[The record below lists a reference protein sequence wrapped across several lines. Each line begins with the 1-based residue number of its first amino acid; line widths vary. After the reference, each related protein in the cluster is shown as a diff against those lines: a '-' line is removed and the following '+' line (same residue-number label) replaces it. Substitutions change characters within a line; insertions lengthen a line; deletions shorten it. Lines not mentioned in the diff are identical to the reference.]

1 MPKLALAMLCLAMLV
16 SGPVLALTGAPPR
29 PGAPV
34 LVVAPPWA
42 GLDTMIREAGG
53 WPVAPLSPPLA
64 RLAQFP
70 EADFAPALR
79 AAGAWAVTDAG
90 RLAAICGGKA

>member
-1 MPKLALAMLCLAMLV
+1 MTKLALAMLCLATLLA
-16 SGPVLALTGAPPR
+16 GPVLALAGAPPR

-42 GLDTMIREAGG
+42 GLDAMIRDAGG
-53 WPVAPLSPPLA
+53 RPLGPVAPSLA

-70 EADFAPALR
+70 DTGFAPALR
-79 AAGAWAVTDAG
+79 AAGAWAVADAG
-90 RLAAICGGKA
+90 RLSDICGGRP

>member
-1 MPKLALAMLCLAMLV
+1 MPQLALAMLCLAMLV

-42 GLDTMIREAGG
+42 GIDTMIREAGG
-53 WPVAPLSPPLA
+53 WPVAPVSPPFA

-70 EADFAPALR
+70 GPGFAPALR
-79 AAGAWAVTDAG
+79 AQGAWAVADAG
-90 RLAAICGGKA
+90 LFAAICGGRP